1 MEKTEKDVNE
11 LVEKLKSFQQ
21 QSVTYAE
28 ELKMAHR
35 CEEERYKK
43 LEETHDALQQIYTE
57 TIRVMA
63 DVMDSRSRY
72 TRGHSERVRRYCE
85 LMGQRLYISDEEM
98 KMLNTAATLH
108 DIGRMDVEQTIW
120 DKPGKLTDTEFEAVK
135 SHAVAGEKMLSP
147 IPFLNK
153 IAEIIRHHHEKYD
166 GTGYPDCISGENIP
180 LTARILAVAD
190 SFDAMT
196 SERSYRERID
206 PDTAIEEL
214 KSLSGT
220 QFDPMVI
227 EAFVSIWKKMY
238 V

>member
-1 MEKTEKDVNE
+1 MEQDMGE

-21 QSVTYAE
+21 QSTIYAG
-28 ELKMAHR
+28 ELKRAHE

-43 LEETHDALQQIYTE
+43 LEETHNSLQEIYTE

-63 DVMDSRSRY
+63 EIMDSRSKF
-72 TRGHSERVRRYCE
+72 TKGHSERVRKYCE
-85 LMGQRLYISDEEM
+85 LIGQRLYLSEEEIRV
-98 KMLNTAATLH
+98 LDTAATLH
-108 DIGRMDVEQTIW
+108 DIGRMGVEQTIW
-120 DKPGKLTDTEFEAVK
+120 EKPGKLTDTEFEAVK
-135 SHAVAGEKMLSP
+135 SHATTGEKMLSP

-153 IAEIIRHHHEKYD
+153 VAEIIRHHHEKYD
-166 GTGYPDCISGENIP
+166 GTGYPDCINGENIP

-190 SFDAMT
+190 AFDAMT

-206 PDTAIEEL
+206 PDVAIEEL

-227 EAFVSIWKKMY
+227 KAFVSIWKKMY
-238 V
+238 T